1 MAELA
6 QQMGQHVMLA
16 VFMFVSLFAASLA
29 IALTVLIRLPPD
41 YLRTPRTEDIRLA
54 QPTACLW
61 ARRIS
66 RNFLG
71 AMLVV
76 VGLVLSVPPIPGQG
90 LITIIAG
97 ILLLDFP
104 GRLSLLRKI
113 LGRGLLLA
121 SINRMRAKFSHPPLI
136 VE

>member
-1 MAELA
+1 MVELA
-6 QQMGQHVMLA
+6 QQMGRHAMLA
-16 VFMFVSLFAASLA
+16 ALVLVLLFAASFA
-29 IALTVLIRLPPD
+29 IALTVLVRLPPN
-41 YLRTPRTEDIRLA
+41 YLRTSHTEDVRPD
-54 QPTACLW
+54 QRTAYLW

-76 VGLVLSVPPIPGQG
+76 VGVVLSLPPIPGQG

-113 LGRGLLLA
+113 LGRGLLLD